1 MSEWHTVANP
11 GPCPWGCGRRTTHV
25 AEWPAGAV
33 DIVDDDGSHPFDGQV
48 RTYACADD
56 AMKITTYQCSVG
68 TDVVVREVG
77 EGNW

>member
-1 MSEWHTVANP
+1 MYWPP
-11 GPCPWGCGRRTTHV
+11 GRV
-25 AEWPAGAV
+25 EV
-33 DIVDDDGSHPFDGQV
+33 VDDDGVLRPFDGQI

-56 AMKITTYQCSVG
+56 AAKIETYQHSVG